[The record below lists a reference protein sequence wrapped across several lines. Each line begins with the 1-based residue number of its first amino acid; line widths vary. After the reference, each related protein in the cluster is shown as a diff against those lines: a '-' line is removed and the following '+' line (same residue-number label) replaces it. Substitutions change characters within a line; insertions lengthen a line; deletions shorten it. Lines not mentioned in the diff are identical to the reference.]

1 MIKVNIIRRKMSL
14 DLSRKTQEVKNLC
27 INCKRAETRATRA
40 SYALSVWGELVYF
53 YFYRACFYLAFVFC
67 FCFSLSSYFFSVSSP
82 IYLAPFSFI
91 FCFLNYSCLVFCV
104 LHIFFFVFLR
114 FFFFIFA
121 VSILLFLFPYLI
133 LTSNFPSCRFFM
145 SSILQQWILIATQS
159 SLWETNNYE
168 KKKIK
173 KKYDGFAIP

>member
-40 SYALSVWGELVYF
+40 SYALSVWVELVYF
-53 YFYRACFYLAFVFC
+53 YFYRACLC
-67 FCFSLSSYFFSVSSP
+67 FCFSLSSYLFSVSPP

-91 FCFLNYSCLVFCV
+91 FCFLNYSCLVFCE

-121 VSILLFLFPYLI
+121 VSILLF
-133 LTSNFPSCRFFM
+133 FF
-145 SSILQQWILIATQS
+145 
-159 SLWETNNYE
+159 SLV
-168 KKKIK
+168 
-173 KKYDGFAIP
+173 